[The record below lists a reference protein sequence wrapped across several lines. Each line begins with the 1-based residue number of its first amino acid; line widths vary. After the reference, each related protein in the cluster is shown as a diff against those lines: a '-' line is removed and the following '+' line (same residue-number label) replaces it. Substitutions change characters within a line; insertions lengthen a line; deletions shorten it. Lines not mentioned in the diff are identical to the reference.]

1 MLKKSLVAIFSVL
14 ILSAVVGCNTTRGV
28 GQDVEA
34 GGEAIQRSAQ

>member
-1 MLKKSLVAIFSVL
+1 MLKKSLVAIFSLLV
-14 ILSAVVGCNTTRGV
+14 LSAVVGCNTTRGV

>member
-1 MLKKSLVAIFSVL
+1 MLKKSLIAIFSVL